1 MLEMILSN
9 DCAICGEDDPLVL
22 DFDHIDPGCK
32 RFGVSRAC
40 AHKRSVFL
48 DEVYK
53 CRLLCVRCHRHVTF
67 GATGGMRWR
76 FCMEYPDAKRGGE

>member
-9 DCAICGEDDPLVL
+9 DCALCGEDDPLVL
-22 DFDHIDPGCK
+22 DFDHIDPGGKTMEVGVAVKYK
-32 RFGVSRAC
+32 RP
-40 AHKRSVFL
+40 VFL
-48 DEVYK
+48 AEVWK

-67 GATGGMRWR
+67 GAKGGMRWR